1 MSPANPLPEGKRRR
15 AALSPLARGYW
26 RHFHRIRKAIPWK
39 SRASPGSWRQN
50 APPSSSRCAI
60 RCRSRSLMSRCA
72 YARMASQSLRKSLR
86 PAKPASKWRPWSP
99 SPWLRSLCTTCL
111 RLLTRASKFAR
122 SFWSAR
128 AGARAENTGDTIVA
142 PNKFMADNVKLLLVD
157 DNPMVLGMLQQAL
170 SPLAHVTTAT
180 DAADALLK
188 AVDDAPDLLL
198 CDYRMPGMDGR
209 QLVEKLKS
217 RPATANFSTLLMA
230 SKADIAERLS
240 PQDAADDYLEKPF
253 YLKDAIRRVKRMIDR
268 IALEKMAKTAPSDG
282 VVRGSLSQMN
292 VIDLM
297 QSLEMGRKSCRL
309 SLSNEGDKC
318 EVFFVE
324 GQVKHATYGSLVGD
338 EAVFKVLRW
347 TGGSFQLDF
356 EGKTDK
362 ETTQLNTQGL
372 LMEGL
377 RLLDESS
384 RDGGAESEPA
394 AAPAQTMQDPFA
406 SAPPASASSAQ
417 TPSAPAVSSPPSA
430 PAHKHRREE
439 EEDVLLDG

>member
-1 MSPANPLPEGKRRR
+1 
-15 AALSPLARGYW
+15 
-26 RHFHRIRKAIPWK
+26 
-39 SRASPGSWRQN
+39 
-50 APPSSSRCAI
+50 
-60 RCRSRSLMSRCA
+60 
-72 YARMASQSLRKSLR
+72 
-86 PAKPASKWRPWSP
+86 
-99 SPWLRSLCTTCL
+99 
-111 RLLTRASKFAR
+111 
-122 SFWSAR
+122 
-128 AGARAENTGDTIVA
+128 
-142 PNKFMADNVKLLLVD
+142 MADNVKLLLVD

-188 AVDDAPDLLL
+188 AVDDVPDLLL

-217 RPATANFSTLLMA
+217 RPATANFSTVLMA

-253 YLKDAIRRVKRMIDR
+253 YLKDAIRRVKRMVDR

-377 RLLDESS
+377 RLLDESQ
-384 RDGGAESEPA
+384 RDGGAEPEPA
-394 AAPAQTMQDPFA
+394 A
-406 SAPPASASSAQ
+406 PPAEEPAPVAKPASYGGAG
-417 TPSAPAVSSPPSA
+417 
-430 PAHKHRREE
+430 RGREE